1 MRCEPMAY
9 ETEFDVACE
18 RNDRTGMYYV
28 QCPMCVYVVTASLEQ
43 SAMSRLFDHTYEF
56 HDGGRRV
63 GHA

>member
-1 MRCEPMAY
+1 MYEPMAY
-9 ETEFDVACE
+9 EPEFDVACE
-18 RNDRTGMYYV
+18 RNDRTGMYYI
-28 QCPMCVYVVTASLEQ
+28 QCPLCTVVVTASMEQ